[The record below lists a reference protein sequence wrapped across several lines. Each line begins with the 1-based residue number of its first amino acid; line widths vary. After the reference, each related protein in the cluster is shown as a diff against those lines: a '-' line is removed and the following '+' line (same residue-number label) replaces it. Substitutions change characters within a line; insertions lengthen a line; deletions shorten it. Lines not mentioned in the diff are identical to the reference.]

1 MSSPE
6 ESPVQQAARRRRERR
21 EAKLKAD
28 GSARLDKI
36 TGGRIPPGAHESSLP
51 PRPASPPVVN
61 PELASQSSPTSTSPL
76 PPAPSVEDPLPE
88 DILRQQ
94 EYIREML
101 RAHPPEQQSQAQSQP
116 NEDPTMKLLSA
127 MLGGLP
133 SSDSS
138 TAENVGG
145 PGGLGGLSPSDLA
158 SAVGLPPFL
167 TKLLLGNGPAT
178 EEEKRQEWIW
188 KLLHILF
195 ALVVGWYLILL
206 LGSSVATYGSQPPPP
221 PTVQNPLVIFITG
234 ELLLSG
240 MKILLS
246 VGRNGQLAELSIW
259 LQLLRNL
266 SRDGSIALFM
276 FGLGSWW
283 RGGWR
288 A

>member
-6 ESPVQQAARRRRERR
+6 ESPAQQAARRRRERR

-36 TGGRIPPGAHESSLP
+36 TSLSGRIPVDARESPSP
-51 PRPASPPVVN
+51 PSRPASPPIMQ
-61 PELASQSSPTSTSPL
+61 ASTSPL
-76 PPAPSVEDPLPE
+76 PPAPSVEDLSPE
-88 DILRQQ
+88 DIQRQQ

-101 RAHPPEQQSQAQSQP
+101 RAHPPEPQPQAQSQP
-116 NEDPTMKLLSA
+116 NEDPTMKLLGA

-133 SSDSS
+133 PSISS
-138 TAENVGG
+138 TVENVGG
-145 PGGLGGLSPSDLA
+145 PGTPGDLSPSDLA
-158 SAVGLPPFL
+158 SALGLSPFL
-167 TKLLLGNGPAT
+167 TKLLLGNGDQLAT
-178 EEEKRQEWIW
+178 EEEKRIESIW
-188 KLLHILF
+188 KLLHVCF
-195 ALVVGWYLILL
+195 ALAVGVYLILI

-221 PTVQNPLVIFITG
+221 PTAQNPLVIFLTG

-240 MKILLS
+240 VKILLS
-246 VGRNGQLAELSIW
+246 VSRNGQLAEFSTW
-259 LQLLRNL
+259 LQFFRNL

-276 FGLGSWW
+276 FGIGSWW